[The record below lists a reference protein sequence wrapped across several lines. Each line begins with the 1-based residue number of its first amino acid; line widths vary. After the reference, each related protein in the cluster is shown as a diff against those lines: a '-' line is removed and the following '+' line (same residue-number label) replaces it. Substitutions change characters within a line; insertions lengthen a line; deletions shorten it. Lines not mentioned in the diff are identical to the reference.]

1 MSNRLLG
8 QGLIVALG
16 LSLSGVAFARNPP
29 VLVEQQQAAAHAVKT
44 SGGYRDL
51 NARFGSVPGRAPQ
64 VMREAGGYRDIHA
77 RF

>member
-1 MSNRLLG
+1 MSNRSFR

-29 VLVEQQQAAAHAVKT
+29 ALVKERAAATHAVKA

-51 NARFGSVPGRAPQ
+51 NARFGSVPARTPQ
-64 VMREAGGYRDIHA
+64 VVREAGGYRDLHT

>member
-1 MSNRLLG
+1 MSNRSLR

-29 VLVEQQQAAAHAVKT
+29 VLVKEQQAASHAVKS

-51 NARFGSVPGRAPQ
+51 NARFGSVPARSPQ
-64 VMREAGGYRDIHA
+64 VLREAGGYRDIHA

>member
-1 MSNRLLG
+1 MSNRSFR

-16 LSLSGVAFARNPP
+16 LSLSGVAFARTPP
-29 VLVEQQQAAAHAVKT
+29 VLVKQQQAATHAVKA

-51 NARFGSVPGRAPQ
+51 NARFGSVPARTPQ
-64 VMREAGGYRDIHA
+64 VVREAGGYRDIHA